1 MGATYSLPSPP
12 PYTGP
17 VFPPSRTYDII
28 SPHGSTLAGIYEVR
42 ENGRPLYYTNLTRAK
57 FGINISTIHRLHANG
72 SPGEILA
79 ACRGS
84 GRHSTRFGV
93 LLGDPFVA
101 GATKVDK
108 HGNQTL
114 RAKEKKFWPRIKTR
128 GTVGYLSEA
137 RVFKVGD
144 QTYRWER

>member
-72 SPGEILA
+72 SPGETLA

-101 GATKVDK
+101 GATKLDK

-128 GTVGYLSEA
+128 GTVGYLNEA